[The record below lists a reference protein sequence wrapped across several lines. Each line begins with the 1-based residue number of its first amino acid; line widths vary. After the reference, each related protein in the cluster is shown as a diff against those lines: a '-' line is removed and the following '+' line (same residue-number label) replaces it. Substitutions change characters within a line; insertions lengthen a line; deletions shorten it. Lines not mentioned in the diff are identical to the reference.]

1 LSNKTMALI
10 ITLFWFILFALADY
24 IFYANAKGE
33 LSNLKSII
41 YFNIMSFFLLLAW
54 IYICVQ
60 NVLTEIS
67 NKISGVVINEINETA
82 TNKEITNNKKQEC

>member
-1 LSNKTMALI
+1 MSNKTMALI

-41 YFNIMSFFLLLAW
+41 YFNIMSFFFTVGVD
-54 IYICVQ
+54 IYMRAKCA
-60 NVLTEIS
+60 NR
-67 NKISGVVINEINETA
+67 N
-82 TNKEITNNKKQEC
+82 